1 MASITLNV
9 QFDIGQESQQL
20 NWYFSDSH
28 GKINPNAVG
37 PKTGLLSFRP
47 GDTLTLAISAESS
60 AGQLENVR
68 VIDCNLITLPML
80 ATWNKPNP
88 GTYPLPSPFFEP
100 GSGVGSTITFM
111 PVNAS
116 SASAKRQTFTGQT
129 VTLNNLGRW
138 KLTFMLTVAIT
149 EMTGATN
156 YRVFTF
162 DPECDVGNGTEG

>member
-28 GKINPNAVG
+28 GKINPNAAG
-37 PKTGLLSFRP
+37 PKSGQLSFKP
-47 GDTLTLAISAESS
+47 DDTLTLAISADSS
-60 AGQLENVR
+60 NGQLECAR
-68 VIDCNLITLPML
+68 VIDCTLITLPML

-88 GTYPLPSPFFEP
+88 GTYPLPSPFFQP
-100 GSGVGSTITFM
+100 DNGLGAVASFM
-111 PVNAS
+111 PVEAS
-116 SASAKRQTFTGQT
+116 SASSKRQTFTGQT
-129 VTLNNLGRW
+129 LTLSNKGRW

-149 EMTGATN
+149 EVTGATN

-162 DPECDVGNGTEG
+162 DPEVDVGTGLE